1 MPLLIATIVE
11 WSDIPTFAKLMSHIF
26 DRVRITEQDR
36 QTRDRRAREEE
47 KRGREGA
54 RDRGKARYCA
64 LAIESSRS
72 ALSIPTERD
81 SFTSKLTVVRDAV

>member
-11 WSDIPTFAKLMSHIF
+11 WPGIPTFTKLMSHIF

-36 QTRDRRAREEE
+36 HRGIAERR
-47 KRGREGA
+47 REGT
-54 RDRGKARYCA
+54 RDRGKVRYCA